1 MPEASQSSLTPATAP
16 RDLAALTG
24 EGMFKLRMLLVKL
37 NKLSTEDEMMA
48 WHALRTNEARA
59 AYVLEHLKEWDKTNS
74 SPPTMGGFVTPRQP
88 VTSATAAVQQM
99 IPQAAPPNGAGP
111 AMVDPAALAAAGAA
125 TVDKPKTRRDPKTT
139 QAAPSSEPAQVGM
152 DIVTGIAKLLDAA
165 GASSK
170 DIGLIGSAVVESH
183 KKVEAK
189 LEELS
194 NRLDSL
200 DQLLAILFT
209 MELSGRQEATGAST
223 VEILQAALA
232 DRAHLT
238 QLMQQAASG
247 KAK

>member
-1 MPEASQSSLTPATAP
+1 
-16 RDLAALTG
+16 
-24 EGMFKLRMLLVKL
+24 LLVKL

-88 VTSATAAVQQM
+88 VTSATAAIQQM

-183 KKVEAK
+183 KKVEAR

-232 DRAHLT
+232 DRSHLT